1 MRVFAFEP
9 VRPAGDLDICNF
21 IFSSYENQKM
31 SSTMNL
37 QKFAE
42 AASANSDAFK
52 SIYDLTL
59 SATQQVFSLNSDL
72 IRSFTESQAFPKNAA
87 DFREQAS
94 AQAQNFERFSEYFRN
109 VTDIFTKTQV
119 EVFKLGSQ
127 NAEEVAKILSAD
139 LETLFKSFPVD
150 SSRFAEVLT
159 SALSSATTTYE
170 KFVDTS
176 RQFTESSLL
185 AATQAGQA
193 AANSAAAPAKAIK
206 KSA

>member
-1 MRVFAFEP
+1 
-9 VRPAGDLDICNF
+9 
-21 IFSSYENQKM
+21 M
-31 SSTMNL
+31 SSTINL

-52 SIYDLTL
+52 SIYDVAL
-59 SATQQVFSLNSDL
+59 SASQQVFSLNSDL
-72 IRSFTESQAFPKNAA
+72 IRSFTEGQAFPGNVA
-87 DFREQAS
+87 DFREQAT
-94 AQAQNFERFSEYFRN
+94 AQAQNLERFSEYFRN
-109 VTDIFTKTQV
+109 LTEVLTKTQV

-127 NAEEVAKILSAD
+127 NAEEVTRILSAD
-139 LETLFKSFPVD
+139 IETLFKSFPVD
-150 SSRFAEVLT
+150 SSRLAEVLT

-170 KFVDTS
+170 KFVDSS

-193 AANSAAAPAKAIK
+193 AANSAATPAKAIK